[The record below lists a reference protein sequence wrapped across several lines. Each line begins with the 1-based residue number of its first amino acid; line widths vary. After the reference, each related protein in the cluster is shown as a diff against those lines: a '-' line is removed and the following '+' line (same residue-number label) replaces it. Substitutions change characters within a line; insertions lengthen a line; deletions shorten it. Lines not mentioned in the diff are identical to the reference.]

1 MGNYVSNIEDLV
13 IYVLKNGD
21 SIFAKAKNGDPK
33 SLFQM
38 GLIHLVG
45 INTSISFKNASL
57 CFGNQALNNDL
68 EAIRLLGFIAECEGN
83 YSLAFQNYAKTIN
96 GEDLTYLDKISMGR
110 YELQNYLQYLNLP
123 LTLNHEITSIFNT
136 YSNDHSSRIGTSIK
150 IAELCNDEMT
160 CMEVAKNLFYAND
173 YISAIQWLKK
183 GNIKADNPLYV
194 KIVKLSEK
202 SKETLMRS
210 KDIQIVDLK
219 NNSLLSL
226 KGKTSFMNVAK
237 KACDAAAATSMNE
250 WIMQNQNRID
260 GVISAYKER
269 EYMEYLREEEEK
281 RRKRNKILNTII
293 IILAILLFILLC
305 MVANNTQ

>member
-1 MGNYVSNIEDLV
+1 
-13 IYVLKNGD
+13 
-21 SIFAKAKNGDPK
+21 
-33 SLFQM
+33 
-38 GLIHLVG
+38 
-45 INTSISFKNASL
+45 
-57 CFGNQALNNDL
+57 
-68 EAIRLLGFIAECEGN
+68 
-83 YSLAFQNYAKTIN
+83 
-96 GEDLTYLDKISMGR
+96 
-110 YELQNYLQYLNLP
+110 
-123 LTLNHEITSIFNT
+123 
-136 YSNDHSSRIGTSIK
+136 
-150 IAELCNDEMT
+150 
-160 CMEVAKNLFYAND
+160 MEVAKNLFYAND